1 MAKQRIMVYQ
11 AKDFGTIKEAVLA
24 LDEKYG
30 SFLNTV
36 GLYRRIGK
44 YCVRI
49 DATAEENI
57 LDEMES
63 LLSQYGSFAD
73 LNLTQLIRESE
84 SMVGETGVD
93 YIKGGGIL

>member
-11 AKDFGTIKEAVLA
+11 TKDFEALKEAVLA

-30 SFLNTV
+30 TYCNTV

-44 YCVRI
+44 YCVRV
-49 DATAEENI
+49 DATAEENV
-57 LDEMES
+57 LDEMEA
-63 LLSQYGSFAD
+63 LLVQYGSFAD

-84 SMVGETGVD
+84 SMVGETGIEYV
-93 YIKGGGIL
+93 KGGGVL